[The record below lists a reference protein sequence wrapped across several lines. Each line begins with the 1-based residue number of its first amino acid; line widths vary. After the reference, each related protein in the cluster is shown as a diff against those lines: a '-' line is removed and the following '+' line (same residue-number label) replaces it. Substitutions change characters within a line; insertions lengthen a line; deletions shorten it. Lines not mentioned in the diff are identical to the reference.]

1 MAAASEGGRAL
12 PSAWKWVEIAPGVL
26 LCGAITAAAM
36 GLEGVE
42 AALLGRAWIE
52 ALVLAILVGAAVR
65 SFWTP
70 GGLWLPGI
78 RFSAKFLLEVAV
90 LLLGSTLR
98 TSEERRVGKEG

>member
-78 RFSAKFLLEVAV
+78 R
-90 LLLGSTLR
+90 R
-98 TSEERRVGKEG
+98 SEESRVGKECVSTCRSRWSPNH